1 MKTKIGIMGGT
12 FNPIHYGHL
21 LIAENACEQFHLSQ
35 VFFLPTGNH
44 APHKDSSKIT
54 EASVRSEMVKLA
66 ICDNH
71 HFQYS
76 DYELR
81 QKEIGYTY
89 RTLLAFDARYPDAE
103 LYFIMGADSLA
114 YFDKWRHPD
123 KISEHCTILAAVR
136 DELDYSQLEPIRRN
150 LKNTYGTKIEF
161 INSPNFEVSSHLI
174 REKLQKKQS
183 IKYLLPEAVE
193 QYILQHQLYLI

>member
-1 MKTKIGIMGGT
+1 MSMKIGLMGGT

-21 LIAENACEQFHLSQ
+21 LIAENACEQFHLDK

-54 EASVRSEMVKLA
+54 EASIRSEMVKLA
-66 ICDNH
+66 ICDNR

-76 DYELR
+76 DFEIR
-81 QKEIGYTY
+81 QKEVGYTY
-89 RTLLAFDARYPDAE
+89 RTLQAFDARYPDAE

-114 YFDKWRHPD
+114 YFDKWRYPE
-123 KISEHCTILAAVR
+123 KISEQCTILAAVR
-136 DELDYSQLEPIRRN
+136 DELDYAHLEPIKHH
-150 LKNTYGTKIEF
+150 LAGLYGTRIEF

-174 REKLQKKQS
+174 REKVQMQQS
-183 IKYLLPEAVE
+183 IKYLLPETVE
-193 QYILQHQLYLI
+193 QYILQHRLYL